1 MHPFPRWLFAAGG
14 WHPSAMGTTFEQL
27 LVDIGYS
34 DMETA
39 PPRRGK
45 RGSGG
50 PAFNVRL
57 GSVSV
62 PVYRTEGNGRLRFF
76 VTFYRDGRRI
86 RRSFT
91 DAENAKAEARLMARK
106 IMAGQSALTDISAPE
121 REAYLAVRKIVESL
135 DVPLVAAAEEYAQ
148 CKKLLGSRSLLAAVT
163 EHVERTRGVQ
173 AEVTVAKA
181 AEEFLAAK
189 KQDGAS
195 VRYLAQLRSD
205 INRFKDGFAVPILQI
220 KSHQIDGWLRELG
233 GAPRSRNST
242 HTSLRTFFSW
252 AKSRSYLPKSEETA
266 AEAVPKVRVG
276 DTEAEIFAPEQLGK
290 ILEAAPDEL
299 VPFIALGAFAG
310 LRAAEITRIEWS
322 AIDLERR
329 YITIRAGQAK
339 TASRRIVPVSDNLR
353 EWLLPHVGEGLV
365 VPSAEIYRKVTA
377 LARRLGIAWPHNVLR
392 HSFIS
397 YRIAKVKNAN
407 EVALEAGN
415 SPAVIFKHY
424 RELATEE
431 QADAWFAIRPRAA
444 A

>member
-1 MHPFPRWLFAAGG
+1 
-14 WHPSAMGTTFEQL
+14 MGTTFEQL
-27 LVDIGYS
+27 LVDIGYR

-91 DAENAKAEARLMARK
+91 DPEAAKAEARLMARK

-148 CKKLLGSRSLLAAVT
+148 CKKLLGARSLLAAVT

-173 AEVTVAKA
+173 TEVTVAKA
-181 AEEFLAAK
+181 HEEFLAAK
-189 KQDGAS
+189 QQDGAS
-195 VRYLAQLRSD
+195 VRYLKQLRSD
-205 INRFKDGFAVPILQI
+205 VGRFAKDFPGAILSV
-220 KSHQIDGWLRELG
+220 KSQQVDGWLRRLG
-233 GAPRSRNST
+233 GAPRTRNAT
-242 HTSLRTFFSW
+242 HTSIRTFFSW
-252 AKSRSYLPKSEETA
+252 AKSRGYLPRAEQTA

-276 DTEAEIFAPEQLGK
+276 DTETRIFTPQDMRK

-299 VPFIALGAFAG
+299 IPFIALGAFAG
-310 LRAAEITRIEWS
+310 LRAAEITRIGWS

-329 YITIRAGQAK
+329 LITIRAGQAK

-353 EWLLPHVGEGLV
+353 EWLLPHVGEGVV

-397 YRIAKVKNAN
+397 YRIAKVQNAQQ
-407 EVALEAGN
+407 VALEAGN
-415 SPAVIFKHY
+415 SPDIIFRHY

-431 QADAWFAIRPRAA
+431 QAAAWFAIRPRAA

>member
-1 MHPFPRWLFAAGG
+1 MHPWLRWLFVGAG
-14 WHPSAMGTTFEQL
+14 WQASAMGTTFEQL
-27 LVDIGYS
+27 LVDIGYR

-50 PAFNVRL
+50 PAFHVRL

-62 PVYRTEGNGRLRFF
+62 PVYRTTGNGRLRFF

-91 DAENAKAEARLMARK
+91 DPDAAKAEARLMARK

-121 REAYLAVRKIVESL
+121 REAYLAGRKIVESL

-148 CKKLLGSRSLLAAVT
+148 CKKLLGARSLLAAVT

-173 AEVTVAKA
+173 TEVTVPEAA
-181 AEEFLAAK
+181 AEFFKAK
-189 KQDGAS
+189 EQDGAS
-195 VRYLAQLRSD
+195 VRYMAQLRSD
-205 INRFKDGFAVPILQI
+205 IGRFAAGFPGAILLI
-220 KSHQIDGWLRELG
+220 KSHDIDQWLRSLG
-233 GAPRSRNST
+233 GAPRTRNAT
-242 HTSLRTFFSW
+242 HTSIRTFFSW

-266 AEAVPKVRVG
+266 AEAVAKVRVG
-276 DTEAEIFAPEQLGK
+276 DTETEIFTPGQMTK
-290 ILEAAPDEL
+290 ILQNATKDI
-299 VPFIALGAFAG
+299 VPFIVLGAFAG

-322 AIDLERR
+322 AIDLDRGF
-329 YITIRAGQAK
+329 ITIRAGQAK

-353 EWLLPHVGEGLV
+353 AWLLPHVGEGV
-365 VPSAEIYRKVTA
+365 VVSSAETYRKVTA
-377 LARRLGIAWPHNVLR
+377 LARRLGIKWPHNVLR

-431 QADAWFAIRPRAA
+431 QADAWFAIRPAA
-444 A
+444 

>member
-1 MHPFPRWLFAAGG
+1 MEDAFQR
-14 WHPSAMGTTFEQL
+14 L
-27 LVDIGYS
+27 LVDMGRG
-34 DMETA
+34 DMA
-39 PPRRGK
+39 ICGRRHSK
-45 RGSGG
+45 RGTDG
-50 PAFNVRL
+50 PAFEVKH

-62 PVYRTEGNGRLRFF
+62 PVYRTTGSGRERFF

-91 DAENAKAEARLMARK
+91 DPDAAKSEARLMARK
-106 IMAGQSALTDISAPE
+106 IMAGQSKSTDLSAPE
-121 REAYLAVRKIVESL
+121 RDAYHAAKALLEDIGC
-135 DVPLVAAAEEYAQ
+135 PLVAAAEEYAE
-148 CKKLLGSRSLLAAVT
+148 CKKLLGSRSLLAAVA
-163 EHVERTRGVQ
+163 EHVERTRGVHT
-173 AEVTVAKA
+173 EVTVAKA

-205 INRFKDGFAVPILQI
+205 INRFKDDFAMQILQI
-220 KSHQIDGWLRELG
+220 KSHQIDEWLRKLG

-242 HTSLRTFFSW
+242 HTSIRTFFSW

-276 DTEAEIFAPEQLGK
+276 DTETEIFTPGQMGK

-299 VPFIALGAFAG
+299 IPFIALGAFAG

-329 YITIRAGQAK
+329 FITIRAGQAK
-339 TASRRIVPVSDNLR
+339 TASRRIVPVGNNLR
-353 EWLLPHVGEGLV
+353 AWLLPHVGEGLV
-365 VPSAEIYRKVTA
+365 VPSAETYRKVTC
-377 LARRLGIAWPHNVLR
+377 LSRSLGIEWPHNVLR

-397 YRIAKVKNAN
+397 YRIAKVQNAQQ
-407 EVALEAGN
+407 VALEAGN
-415 SPAVIFKHY
+415 SPDIIFRHY

-431 QADAWFAIRPRAA
+431 QAAAWFAIRPPSAA
-444 A
+444 

>member
-1 MHPFPRWLFAAGG
+1 MAICG
-14 WHPSAMGTTFEQL
+14 
-27 LVDIGYS
+27 
-34 DMETA
+34 
-39 PPRRGK
+39 RRHSK
-45 RGSGG
+45 RGTDG
-50 PAFNVRL
+50 PAFEIKH

-62 PVYRTEGNGRLRFF
+62 PVYRTTGSGRERFF

-91 DAENAKAEARLMARK
+91 DPDAAKSEARLMARK
-106 IMAGQSALTDISAPE
+106 IMAGQSKSTDLSAPE
-121 REAYLAVRKIVESL
+121 RDAYLAAKGIL
-135 DVPLVAAAEEYAQ
+135 DGIGCPVVAAAEEYAE

-163 EHVERTRGVQ
+163 EHVERTRGVHT
-173 AEVTVAKA
+173 EVTVAKA

-252 AKSRSYLPKSEETA
+252 AKSHSYLPRAEQTA
-266 AEAVPKVRVG
+266 AEAVAKVRVG
-276 DTEAEIFAPEQLGK
+276 DTETEIFTPEQMAK
-290 ILEAAPDEL
+290 ILEAAPGEL

-322 AIDLERR
+322 AIDLNRR
-329 YITIRAGQAK
+329 FITIRAGQAK
-339 TASRRIVPVSDNLR
+339 TASRRIVSISDNLR

-365 VPSAEIYRKVTA
+365 VPSAETYRKVTC
-377 LARRLGIAWPHNVLR
+377 LSRRLGIAWPHNVLR

-415 SPAVIFKHY
+415 SPDVIFRHY

-431 QADAWFAIRPRAA
+431 QADAWFSIRPTAA

>member
-1 MHPFPRWLFAAGG
+1 MAICG
-14 WHPSAMGTTFEQL
+14 
-27 LVDIGYS
+27 
-34 DMETA
+34 
-39 PPRRGK
+39 RRHSK
-45 RGSGG
+45 RGTDG
-50 PAFNVRL
+50 PAFEIKH

-62 PVYRTEGNGRLRFF
+62 PVYRTTGSGRERFF

-91 DAENAKAEARLMARK
+91 DPDAAKSEARLMARK
-106 IMAGQSALTDISAPE
+106 IMAGQSKSTDLSAPE
-121 REAYLAVRKIVESL
+121 RDAYLAAKGIL
-135 DVPLVAAAEEYAQ
+135 DGIGCPVVAAAEEYAE

-163 EHVERTRGVQ
+163 EHVERTRGVHT
-173 AEVTVAKA
+173 EVTVAKA

-220 KSHQIDGWLRELG
+220 KSHQIDEWLRKLG

-252 AKSRSYLPKSEETA
+252 AKSHSYLPRAEQTA
-266 AEAVPKVRVG
+266 AEAVAKVRVG
-276 DTEAEIFAPEQLGK
+276 DTETEIFTPEQMAK
-290 ILEAAPDEL
+290 ILEAAPGEL

-322 AIDLERR
+322 AIDLNRR
-329 YITIRAGQAK
+329 FITIRAGQAK
-339 TASRRIVPVSDNLR
+339 TASRRIVSISDNLR

-365 VPSAEIYRKVTA
+365 VPSAETYRKVTC
-377 LARRLGIAWPHNVLR
+377 LSRRLGIAWPHNVLR

-415 SPAVIFKHY
+415 SPDVIFRHY

-431 QADAWFAIRPRAA
+431 QADAWFSIRPTAA